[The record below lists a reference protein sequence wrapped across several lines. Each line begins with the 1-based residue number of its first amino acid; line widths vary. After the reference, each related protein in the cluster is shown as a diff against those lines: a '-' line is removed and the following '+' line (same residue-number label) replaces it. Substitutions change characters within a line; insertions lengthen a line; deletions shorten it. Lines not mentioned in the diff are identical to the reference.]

1 MATYRVLDG
10 SMACVTT
17 GGDLAAVTEVLSGT
31 LNVVGSPIEDTAA
44 GDAWRTR
51 KPGLK
56 DWNANV
62 TFHNDPAD
70 TKQIDLWESL
80 NNDELVDCTFIVRT
94 SAAAAVVTYAGT
106 GLVDNISAPFVGL
119 DGTAQ
124 ITFNILGSGA
134 LTDTV
139 A

>member
-1 MATYRVLDG
+1 MATYRLLDG
-10 SMACVTT
+10 TVKCITSPGAEV
-17 GGDLAAVTEVLSGT
+17 AVTEVLSGT

-62 TFHNDPAD
+62 TCHNDPAD
-70 TKQIDLWESL
+70 AAQVDLWESL
-80 NNDELVDCTFIVRT
+80 NNDEPLLCEFIVQNDT
-94 SAAAAVVTYAGT
+94 PAVVRTYSGT
-106 GLVDNISAPFVGL
+106 GLVDNIGAPFVGL

-124 ITFNILGSGA
+124 ITFNILGSSVLVDA
-134 LTDTV
+134 
-139 A
+139 